1 MRTAFDDRLQQQ
13 IADLKAAGTYKALK
27 HLDSPMAAHTK
38 MREAGGEVIV
48 MSSNNYLG
56 LADHPAVVKGSIE
69 AVKHYGAGTA
79 SVRFIC
85 GTLTLHEELETEIAK
100 LHHAEAAMTYSSCFA
115 ASMGLFAPLTQ
126 PGDVILSDELNHACI
141 IDGMRLVKKGVE
153 KVIYRHSDMA
163 HLKDLLEQH
172 KSAPSILIV
181 TDGVFSMEGDI
192 ANLPEIVRLA
202 KQYKATVVVDDSHG
216 VGVMGKTGRGTAEH
230 YGLMDEVDITTG
242 TLGKALG
249 GAAGG
254 YVAGRKHVI
263 DMLVQAS
270 RTHIFSNGISPA
282 TAGGALTAIRTMLAN
297 PNMVDTLHKNT
308 AYFRDGLK
316 KRGFKPLEG
325 DSAIV
330 PIIVGDTA
338 FAISIA
344 EKLLKKGV
352 FVTGFGFPVVP
363 EGTARIRVQISAALT
378 KQDMDT
384 VLNALEV
391 VGREV
396 GLLKH
401 GAA

>member
-1 MRTAFDDRLQQQ
+1 MRSAFDDRLIKQ
-13 IADLKAAGTYKALK
+13 INDLKTAGTYKSLR
-27 HLDSPMAAHTK
+27 HLDSPMSAHSL
-38 MREAGGEVIV
+38 MREADGEVIV

-56 LADHPAVVKGSIE
+56 LADHPDVVAGS
-69 AVKHYGAGTA
+69 AAALKKYGAGTA

-85 GTLTLHEELETEIAK
+85 GTMTVHEELETEIAA
-100 LHHAEAAMTYSSCFA
+100 LHNTEAAITYSSCFA

-126 PGDVILSDELNHACI
+126 PGDVIISDELNHACI

-153 KVIYRHSDMA
+153 KTVYRHSDMA
-163 HLKDLLEQH
+163 HLAELLEQH
-172 KSAPSILIV
+172 KDAPARLIV

-192 ANLPEIVRLA
+192 ANLPDIVALA
-202 KQYKATVVVDDSHG
+202 KKYKATVIVDDSHG

-230 YGLMDEVDITTG
+230 YGLIDEIDITTG

-254 YVAGRKHVI
+254 YVAGRKHIV
-263 DMLVQAS
+263 DMLIQAS

-282 TAGGALTAIRTMLAN
+282 TAGAALAAIQVMRSKPDIVT
-297 PNMVDTLHKNT
+297 DLHEKT

-325 DSAIV
+325 ESAIV

-338 FAISIA
+338 FAIKIA
-344 EKLLKKGV
+344 GKLLQKGV

-363 EGTARIRVQISAALT
+363 EGAARIRVQISSALSY
-378 KQDMDT
+378 KDMDI
-384 VLNALEV
+384 VLSALEG
-391 VGREV
+391 VGQEV
-396 GLLKH
+396 GLL
-401 GAA
+401 GAAA

>member
-1 MRTAFDDRLQQQ
+1 MRNAFDSRLEKE
-13 IADLKAAGTYKALK
+13 IAALKSAGTYKSLR
-27 HLDSPMAAHTK
+27 HLDSAMSAHAH
-38 MREAGGEVIV
+38 MREAGGEVII

-56 LADHPAVVKGSIE
+56 LADHPEVVAGSE
-69 AVKHYGAGTA
+69 AALKKYGAGTA

-85 GTLTLHEELETEIAK
+85 GTLTLHEELEQEIAD
-100 LHHAEAAMTYSSCFA
+100 LHKTEAAMTYSSCFA

-126 PGDVILSDELNHACI
+126 PGDVIISDALNHACI

-153 KVIYRHSDMA
+153 KAVYRHSDMT
-163 HLKDLLEQH
+163 HLKELLEQY
-172 KSAPSILIV
+172 KDAPARLIV

-192 ANLPEIVRLA
+192 AKLPEIVALA
-202 KQYKATVVVDDSHG
+202 KVYNATLIVDDSHG
-216 VGVMGKTGRGTAEH
+216 VGVMGQTGRGTAEH

-282 TAGGALTAIRTMLAN
+282 TAGAALAAIQVMNKT
-297 PNMVDTLHKNT
+297 PEMVNELHEKT
-308 AYFRDGLK
+308 AYFRKGLHT
-316 KRGFKPLEG
+316 RGFKPLEG

-338 FAISIA
+338 FAILIA

-363 EGTARIRVQISAALT
+363 EGEARIRVQISAALSYE
-378 KQDMDT
+378 DMDK
-384 VLNALEV
+384 VLNALED
-391 VGREV
+391 VGQEV
-396 GLLKH
+396 GLL
-401 GAA
+401 GAAA

>member
-1 MRTAFDDRLQQQ
+1 MRTALDTRLAEQ
-13 IADLKAAGTYKALK
+13 IDGLKAAGTYKTLR
-27 HLDSPMAAHTK
+27 HLDSPMAAHTS

-56 LADHPAVVKGSIE
+56 LADHPAVVQGSID
-69 AVKHYGAGTA
+69 AVKKYGAGTA

-85 GTLTLHEELETEIAK
+85 GTMTLHEELETELAK
-100 LHHAEAAMTYSSCFA
+100 LHKTEAAMTYSSCFA

-126 PGDVILSDELNHACI
+126 PGDVIISDELNHACI

-153 KVIYRHSDMA
+153 KTVYRHSDMA
-163 HLKDLLEQH
+163 HLKELLEQH
-172 KSAPSILIV
+172 KNAPARLIV

-192 ANLPEIVRLA
+192 ANLPEIVKLA
-202 KQYKATVVVDDSHG
+202 KQYSATVIVDDSHG

-282 TAGGALTAIRTMLAN
+282 TAGGAMAAVKTMLGN
-297 PNMVDTLHKNT
+297 PKMVDTLHSNT
-308 AYFRDGLK
+308 QYFRDGLQ
-316 KRGFKPLEG
+316 KRGFKPLDGE
-325 DSAIV
+325 SAIV

-344 EKLLKKGV
+344 DKLLKKGV

-363 EGTARIRVQISAALT
+363 EGTARIRVQISAALS
-378 KQDMDT
+378 KSDMDT
-384 VLNALEV
+384 VLNALES

-396 GLLKH
+396 GLLK